1 MSRLEGSE
9 FGERAFQTEGT
20 ARAKVLGQDQAWSWR
35 DNQEALVA
43 RAEWE
48 RGRER
53 EEGRGGEGWEQGRL
67 CGVLGIRGGF
77 RLLPQGGGSPG
88 GL

>member
-48 RGRER
+48 RG
-53 EEGRGGEGWEQGRL
+53 
-67 CGVLGIRGGF
+67 
-77 RLLPQGGGSPG
+77 
-88 GL
+88 